1 MKKSLFILAILFCFT
16 IVKGQNVSDTI
27 FDDYFLPD
35 YIDVE
40 GCGSADFYEGL
51 DSSLIAGGPANNY
64 YMKRGHYNFFG
75 SGAGIF
81 SEEQGTWV
89 PYILDRAQPCYTDT
103 LLTIKGVALGVY
115 YPRIGNYHMN
125 QKMKVI
131 LFEAN
136 NYNSTIP
143 TNDSL
148 LGIYNSI
155 PKGKLKIMNG
165 TLEREIASTD
175 IDTNFTLTHGNYTL
189 TYGCDTNC
197 LRNPGGDYTYVEY
210 YFDNPVNVNGLFYIV
225 EDVTGSSTRLFH
237 MMATID
243 CYSEWPTLVRT
254 AEEDAE
260 NNAWVEW
267 EQHPFNAYT
276 DPYFPEDTASTYG
289 LRPNPFEEPQDS
301 YIPNTCQMYMF
312 PIFAETDSTLG
323 DGINFDTNDTTDMC
337 LYDATV
343 DRYSNVSPNPASDVV
358 TVQSSFKIREIE
370 IHNSLGQVVLRKEGK
385 QNIETIDVSHLE
397 RGMYIVRIKTQRGFA
412 NKKVI
417 IQ

>member
-51 DSSLIAGGPANNY
+51 DSSLITGCPANNY
-64 YMKRGHYNFFG
+64 HMKRGHYYFDM
-75 SGAGIF
+75 SGRWNF
-81 SEEQGTWV
+81 SEEQDAWV
-89 PYILDRAQPCYTDT
+89 PHILDRAQPCYTDT
-103 LLTIKGVALGVY
+103 LLTIKGVAVGVY
-115 YPRIGNYHMN
+115 FPRVASYHID

-131 LFEAN
+131 LFEAS
-136 NYNSTIP
+136 YSVYPYP

-148 LGIYNSI
+148 LGIYNSN

-165 TLEREIASTD
+165 TLEREIVSID
-175 IDTNFTLTHGNYTL
+175 IDTNFTLTHDNYTL

-243 CYSEWPTLVRT
+243 CYSEWPSLVRT
-254 AEEDAE
+254 ADEDVE

-267 EQHPFNAYT
+267 EQHPINTWVEYWL
-276 DPYFPEDTASTYG
+276 PEDTTSTYS
-289 LRPNPFEEPQDS
+289 LHPNPFEETSDY
-301 YIPNTCQMYMF
+301 YIPSTCQMYMF
-312 PIFAETDSTLG
+312 PIFAETDTTLG
-323 DGINFDTNDTTDMC
+323 DGTYPDTNVC
-337 LYDATV
+337 LYDVNV
-343 DRYSNVSPNPASDVV
+343 DRYSNVYPNPASDIV
-358 TVQSSFKIREIE
+358 TVQSSFKVREIE
-370 IHNSLGQVVLRKEGK
+370 IINALGQVVLRKEGN
-385 QNIETIDVSHLE
+385 QNIETLE
-397 RGMYIVRIKTQRGFA
+397 VNSLEKGTYIVRIKTQRGFA
-412 NKKVI
+412 NKKLVI
-417 IQ
+417 K